1 MPNVGGREGIHYP
14 LYDKVVLEAGQ
25 VSATMFQ
32 VPVGQAGKTL
42 YSTNMRLAGQLQAP
56 ETFDVFAIC
65 AGSLPGDTWTNV
77 ATLMKGTLELSCGN
91 KVYYEIPL
99 FWLSAGGGLNVQ
111 QGVMGTTPN
120 AIMTN
125 WGVPHSRN
133 IHTLRHS
140 IRISA
145 GEAFRVEL
153 VWPTAPGVGLI
164 VWVRLEGVLKRSIQ

>member
-14 LYDKVVLEAGQ
+14 LYDKVVLEAAQ
-25 VSATMFQ
+25 ANATLFQ

-42 YSTNMRLAGQLQAP
+42 YDTNMRLAGQLQTP

-65 AGSLPGDTWTNV
+65 AGGLPDDDWTSV
-77 ATLMKGTLELSCGN
+77 ATNMKGTLELSCGN

-111 QGVMGTTPN
+111 QAIMGTTS
-120 AIMTN
+120 AVIYTS

-133 IHTLRHS
+133 MHTLRNP
-140 IRISA
+140 IRITS

-153 VWPTAPGVGLI
+153 VWPTAPGVGKI
-164 VWVRLEGVLKRSIQ
+164 VWVRLEGVLRRSIQ